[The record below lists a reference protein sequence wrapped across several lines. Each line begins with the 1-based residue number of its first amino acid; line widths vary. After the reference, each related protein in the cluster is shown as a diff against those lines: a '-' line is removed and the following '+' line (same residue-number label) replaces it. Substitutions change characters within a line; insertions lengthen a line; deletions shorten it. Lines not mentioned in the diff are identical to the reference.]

1 MNNSADGV
9 SGENWTS
16 TRIRVW
22 YHYKPF
28 CKAPTVSTRNILILF
43 FCLWNIGNKVGFFCC
58 FGYRTFCSVKHLY
71 SRNTSA
77 SLVDTRCEIQIL
89 LLRVNLLCKER
100 NRILI
105 STWTFLSFRCQNPT
119 CVIWTKLSTLYF
131 HELLICL
138 VSYSTLT
145 RIINTLQVSSNNQ
158 LH

>member
-9 SGENWTS
+9 SGKTGLLPEFGSDIITIHFVKLPQS
-16 TRIRVW
+16 ALEIYW
-22 YHYKPF
+22 YY
-28 CKAPTVSTRNILILF
+28 F

-58 FGYRTFCSVKHLY
+58 FGYRTFCTVKHLY

-77 SLVDTRCEIQIL
+77 TMVDTRCEIQIL

-105 STWTFLSFRCQNPT
+105 STWTFLSFRCRNPT

-131 HELLICL
+131 YELLICL

-145 RIINTLQVSSNNQ
+145 RIINALQVSSNN
-158 LH
+158 

>member
-1 MNNSADGV
+1 MESLGKTGLLPEFGSDIITIRFVKLPQSAL
-9 SGENWTS
+9 E
-16 TRIRVW
+16 IYW
-22 YHYKPF
+22 YYF
-28 CKAPTVSTRNILILF
+28 FVFEILATKLD
-43 FCLWNIGNKVGFFCC
+43 FFCC
-58 FGYRTFCSVKHLY
+58 FGYRTFCTVKHLY

-100 NRILI
+100 YRILI

-145 RIINTLQVSSNNQ
+145 RIINALQVSSNN
-158 LH
+158 